1 MWERERERGRGGRM
15 KENVGECGRGGERG
29 CRVREMEGRGGER
42 GRGGRMMERWR
53 QREKCENEG

>member
-1 MWERERERGRGGRM
+1 M

-42 GRGGRMMERWR
+42 GCRVREMEGRGGERKAGQNGVER
-53 QREKCENEG
+53 VMGRLD

>member
-1 MWERERERGRGGRM
+1 M

-42 GRGGRMMERWR
+42 RAGQNGVERVMGRLD
-53 QREKCENEG
+53 